1 MKLLKGTI
9 LTGLLLATVACGDGY
24 SNLSLSGSQ
33 SRKSKDSVSKS
44 NDSSRNDSSSDD
56 NSTDDNST
64 DDNSTDDN
72 STDDNS
78 TDSSPSRGGGDSNE
92 SRSDLLRGSNA
103 WFAHESVE
111 HALRLA
117 ILSNAEVAASVS
129 GTSSV
134 IQGQASTVEIALASG
149 AKLTYACK
157 MFDSS
162 SRSGTVMKKDVS
174 CTVAR

>member
-44 NDSSRNDSSSDD
+44 NDNSRNDSSSDD
-56 NSTDDNST
+56 NSSDDNSS
-64 DDNSTDDN
+64 DDNSSDDN
-72 STDDNS
+72 SS
-78 TDSSPSRGGGDSNE
+78 DSSPSRGGGDSNE

-117 ILSNAEVAASVS
+117 ILSNAELAASVS

-134 IQGQASTVEIALASG
+134 IQGQTSTVEIALASG
-149 AKLTYACK
+149 AKLIYACR

>member
-1 MKLLKGTI
+1 MENTMKLLKGTI

-44 NDSSRNDSSSDD
+44 NDNSRNDSSSDD
-56 NSTDDNST
+56 NSSDDNSS
-64 DDNSTDDN
+64 DDNS
-72 STDDNS
+72 S
-78 TDSSPSRGGGDSNE
+78 DSSPSRGGGDSNE

-117 ILSNAEVAASVS
+117 ILSNAELAASVS

-134 IQGQASTVEIALASG
+134 IQGQTSTVEIALASG
-149 AKLTYACK
+149 AKLIYACR